1 MHAVGVP
8 LTRRLR
14 VKSPC
19 LQRDVVVLKVEAT
32 DERHLSCFLCFLYHN
47 QWPALTN

>member
-1 MHAVGVP
+1 MHAVRLP

-19 LQRDVVVLKVEAT
+19 LQRDVVVLKVKAT
-32 DERHLSCFLCFLYHN
+32 DERHLSCFLCFLHHN
-47 QWPALTN
+47 QWLMFTI